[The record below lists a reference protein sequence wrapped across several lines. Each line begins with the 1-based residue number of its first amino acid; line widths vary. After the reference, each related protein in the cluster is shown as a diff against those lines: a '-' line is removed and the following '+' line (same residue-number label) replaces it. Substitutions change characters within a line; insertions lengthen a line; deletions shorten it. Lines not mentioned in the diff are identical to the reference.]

1 MYLSQLFLNSQ
12 KAFVLREIGNAHKFH
27 QRIMQAFPDDESCDG
42 QRPVPKDHR
51 PREDWHILF
60 RHELDSDKN
69 VVLVQ
74 SEIEPDWSKLPDQYL
89 RNHAVKE
96 VSFTTT
102 QLSANGIFQFRLRA
116 NPSKRDSKTKKT
128 VGFYRRPDQLA
139 WLERQADRCG
149 FRLLSADVIPSPN
162 VFGIKKQGAAPI
174 RIATALFQ
182 GVLEVT
188 APESFVSTVQH
199 GLGRGKSYGCGL
211 LSLARIKT

>member
-1 MYLSQLFLNSQ
+1 MYLSQLTLNTRQSQ
-12 KAFVLREIGNAHKFH
+12 VHKELGNAHKFH
-27 QRIMQAFPDDESCDG
+27 QRIMQAFPDEESRD
-42 QRPVPKDHR
+42 R

-60 RHELDSDKN
+60 RHEPDKD

-74 SEIEPDWSKLPDQYL
+74 SEIEPDWSKLPEQYL
-89 RNHAVKE
+89 LTHDIKE
-96 VSFTTT
+96 MK
-102 QLSANGIFQFRLRA
+102 LSPSGTFHFRLKA

-128 VGFYRRPDQLA
+128 VGFYHRPDQLA

-149 FRLLSADVIPSPN
+149 FRLLTADVIPSPN
-162 VFGIKKQGAAPI
+162 VFGRKPQGAAPI
-174 RIATALFQ
+174 RLATALFQ

-188 APESFVSTVQH
+188 APEPFVSTVQH

>member
-1 MYLSQLFLNSQ
+1 MYISQLFLNSQ
-12 KAFVLREIGNAHKFH
+12 KTFVLRELGNAHKFH
-27 QRIMQAFPDDESCDG
+27 QRIMQAFPDEES
-42 QRPVPKDHR
+42 RDH

-60 RHELDSDKN
+60 RQEPESN

-74 SEIEPDWSKLPDQYL
+74 SAIEPDWSKLPDQYL
-89 RNHAVKE
+89 RREAIKE
-96 VSFTTT
+96 VNFTAEK
-102 QLSANGIFQFRLRA
+102 LAINGIFQFRLRA

-128 VGFYRRPDQLA
+128 VGLYRRPDQLA
-139 WLERQADRCG
+139 WLERQGDRCG

-162 VFGIKKQGAAPI
+162 VFGRKKQGAAPI
-174 RIATALFQ
+174 RLATALFQ

>member
-1 MYLSQLFLNSQ
+1 MYLSKLLLNSQ
-12 KAFVLREIGNAHKFH
+12 KTSVLRELGNAHKFH
-27 QRIMQAFPDDESCDG
+27 QRIMQAFPDEESRNC
-42 QRPVPKDHR
+42 

-60 RHELDSDKN
+60 RQEPDSD

-89 RNHAVKE
+89 QHHAVKE
-96 VSFTTT
+96 VNLTAD
-102 QLSANGIFQFRLRA
+102 QLAANGIFQFRLRA

-128 VGFYRRPDQLA
+128 VGFYHRPDQLA

-162 VFGIKKQGAAPI
+162 VFGVKKKGAAPI
-174 RIATALFQ
+174 RLSTALFQ
-182 GVLEVT
+182 GVLAVSE
-188 APESFVSTVQH
+188 PESFLSTVQR

-211 LSLARIKT
+211 LSLARIKS

>member
-1 MYLSQLFLNSQ
+1 MYLSKLLLNSQ
-12 KAFVLREIGNAHKFH
+12 KTSVLRELSNAHKFH
-27 QRIMQAFPDDESCDG
+27 QRIMQAFPDEESRD
-42 QRPVPKDHR
+42 R

-60 RHELDSDKN
+60 RQEPDSDI
-69 VVLVQ
+69 VLVQ
-74 SEIEPDWSKLPDQYL
+74 SEIEPDWSKLPDGYL
-89 RNHAVKE
+89 RKSSEPKPFNLSPE
-96 VSFTTT
+96 V
-102 QLSANGIFQFRLRA
+102 LSAGNVFQFRLRA

-139 WLERQADRCG
+139 WLERQGDRCG
-149 FRLLSADVIPSPN
+149 FRLLTADVVPSPN
-162 VFGIKKQGAAPI
+162 VFGRKQQGAAPI

-188 APESFVSTVQH
+188 APEPFLSTVQH

>member
-1 MYLSQLFLNSQ
+1 MYLSQLLVNSQ
-12 KAFVLREIGNAHKFH
+12 KPFVLCELGNAHKFH
-27 QRIMQAFPDDESCDG
+27 QRIMQAFPDEESRD
-42 QRPVPKDHR
+42 R

-60 RHELDSDKN
+60 RQEPDSD

-74 SEIEPDWSKLPDQYL
+74 SAIEPNWSNLPDGYL
-89 RNHAVKE
+89 AKPSEPKPFYLSEKV
-96 VSFTTT
+96 
-102 QLSANGIFQFRLRA
+102 LSAGSVFQFRLRA

-128 VGFYRRPDQLA
+128 VGFYHRHDQLA

-149 FRLLSADVIPSPN
+149 FRLLSADAIPSPN
-162 VFGIKKQGAAPI
+162 VFGIKEKGKPPI

-188 APESFVSTVQH
+188 APEPFISTVQH

-211 LSLARIKT
+211 LSLARIRP

>member
-1 MYLSQLFLNSQ
+1 MYLSQLMLNSRQ
-12 KAFVLREIGNAHKFH
+12 SQVHKELGNAHKFH
-27 QRIMQAFPDDESCDG
+27 QRIMQAFPDEETRD
-42 QRPVPKDHR
+42 R

-60 RHELDSDKN
+60 RHEPEPYRD

-89 RNHAVKE
+89 QNQAVKA
-96 VSFTTT
+96 VNLTADQFAT
-102 QLSANGIFQFRLRA
+102 NRIFQFRLRA

-128 VGFYRRPDQLA
+128 VGFYHRHDQLT

-162 VFGIKKQGAAPI
+162 VFGIKKKGTSPI

-188 APESFVSTVQH
+188 APEPFVSTVQH

-211 LSLARIKT
+211 LSLARIRA

>member
-1 MYLSQLFLNSQ
+1 MYLSQLVLNSRQ
-12 KAFVLREIGNAHKFH
+12 SQVHKELGNAHKFH
-27 QRIMQAFPDDESCDG
+27 QRIMQAFPDEESRD
-42 QRPVPKDHR
+42 R

-60 RHELDSDKN
+60 RHEPDKD

-96 VSFTTT
+96 VNLTAD
-102 QLSANGIFQFRLRA
+102 QLSTNGIFQFRLRA

-128 VGFYRRPDQLA
+128 VAFYRRPDQLD

-149 FRLLSADVIPSPN
+149 FRLLSADVMPSPN
-162 VFGIKKQGAAPI
+162 VFGIKKKGSAPI

-211 LSLARIKT
+211 LSLARIQT

>member
-1 MYLSQLFLNSQ
+1 MYLSQLVLNTRQSQ
-12 KAFVLREIGNAHKFH
+12 VHKELGNAHKFH
-27 QRIMQAFPDDESCDG
+27 QRIMQAFPDEESRD
-42 QRPVPKDHR
+42 R
-51 PREDWHILF
+51 PRGDWHILF
-60 RHELDSDKN
+60 RQEPDSDI
-69 VVLVQ
+69 VLVQ

-96 VSFTTT
+96 ANFTAD
-102 QLSANGIFQFRLRA
+102 QLAANGIFQFRLRA
-116 NPSKRDSKTKKT
+116 NPSKRDTKTKKT
-128 VGFYRRPDQLA
+128 VGFSQRPDQLA

-149 FRLLSADVIPSPN
+149 FRLLTADVVPSPN
-162 VFGIKKQGAAPI
+162 IFGIKKKGAAPI

-188 APESFVSTVQH
+188 APEPFVSTVQH